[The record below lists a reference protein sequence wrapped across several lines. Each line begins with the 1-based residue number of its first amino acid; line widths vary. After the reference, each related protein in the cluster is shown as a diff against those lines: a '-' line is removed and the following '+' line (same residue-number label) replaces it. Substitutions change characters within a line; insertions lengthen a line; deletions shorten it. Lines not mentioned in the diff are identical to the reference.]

1 MALCVAACDTG
12 HQDNQPFLGPPI
24 HITGV
29 NVGPNTPM
37 PEDGVIQIGFDRYL
51 LPSTVTRQSLAIV
64 DANHQPL
71 PADQSPIVVYDPV
84 ARTVTLGPPKTPWLT
99 KGQPYT
105 LLLGIPQG
113 DSDTGGVRAIDR
125 ATLADDQ
132 TRIISFL
139 VGEPNGVGYGEPKV
153 DLCRDVLPIFV
164 AKCSAPSCHGSS
176 QSAAASLVLDSSS
189 GIEFTARGRV
199 SQGSN
204 TGALLGTSTPPGS
217 HFGVDMPIIDPGNP
231 GNSWLQYKVELG
243 DEPANPLPPPT
254 ITCAGA
260 PQGTPPMY
268 TPLVSTPQAPSEA
281 ERNVLDNYVL
291 GQVMPYPTLNPSA
304 SYGDQTLTFEE
315 RERIRLWISQ
325 LRPGDVIP
333 ECGVC
338 QEQ

>member
-1 MALCVAACDTG
+1 
-12 HQDNQPFLGPPI
+12 
-24 HITGV
+24 
-29 NVGPNTPM
+29 M
-37 PEDGVIQIGFDRYL
+37 PEDGVVQIAFDRYL
-51 LPSTVTRQSLAIV
+51 LPSTVTRQSVVIV
-64 DANHQPL
+64 DANRQPL
-71 PADQSPIVVYDPV
+71 PVDLSPVVVYDPV
-84 ARTVTLGPPKTPWLT
+84 ARTVTLGPPKRPWLT
-99 KGQPYT
+99 KGQSYT

-113 DSDTGGVRAIDR
+113 DSDTGGLRAIDR

-132 TRIISFL
+132 TRVIGFL
-139 VGEPNGVGYGEPKV
+139 VGEPNGVGFGEPKI

-176 QSAAASLVLDSSS
+176 QSAAASLVLDTSS

-199 SQGSN
+199 AQGSN
-204 TGALLGTSTPPGS
+204 TGPLLGTATPPGP

-243 DEPANPLPPPT
+243 DEPTNPLPPPS

-260 PQGTPPMY
+260 PQTPAPPPY
-268 TPLVSTPQAPSEA
+268 TPLVASPQAPSDA
-281 ERNVLDNYVL
+281 ERTVLDNYVL
-291 GQVMPYPTLNPSA
+291 GQVMPYPTLDPSA
-304 SYGDQTLTFEE
+304 SYGDQPLTFDE

-325 LRPGDVIP
+325 IDPTSALP